1 MRYTGS
7 RRMQW
12 SAAAGEFERAL
23 EIDAGDGPSRTFLAR
38 CVEYQEHPPPPDWDS
53 VHVMKTK

>member
-1 MRYTGS
+1 
-7 RRMQW
+7 MQW